1 MTETRFYGSPYAPYF
16 EGWYLKHQN
25 SRDTL
30 ALIPA
35 VHTDQRGRRSASL
48 QVITNE
54 GSYTAQFPIWQCSVQ
69 EHPTVF
75 RLGNNLF
82 SEHGC
87 RLSCQ
92 TGELS
97 IRGVLR
103 YGPMARPNSDIMGPF
118 RFAPFMECRHSVF
131 SLYHRVD
138 GRVTVNGK
146 SYCFQ
151 NGIGYMEGDRGRS
164 FPSRYLWTQAN
175 IGKSAVML
183 SVADIPY
190 CGVHFNGCI
199 ASVYLNGKEHRFA
212 TYRGARVL
220 SLHDGRVVIQ
230 QGGDT
235 LAVRL
240 LEQAAHPLRA
250 PRLGRMERVVHE
262 SPSCKVQYRWTRQ
275 GRTLLNAV
283 AEQASF
289 EDAWSGS

>member
-25 SRDTL
+25 GRDTL

-35 VHTDQRGRRSASL
+35 VHTDRQGRRSASL

-92 TGELS
+92 TRELS
-97 IRGVLR
+97 LRGVLR
-103 YGPMARPNSDIMGPF
+103 YGPMARPDSDIMGPF
-118 RFAPFMECRHSVF
+118 RFVPFLECRHSVF
-131 SLYHRVD
+131 SFCHRVD
-138 GRVTVNGK
+138 GHVTVNGK
-146 SYCFQ
+146 SYCFR
-151 NGIGYMEGDRGRS
+151 NGAGYMEGDRGRS

-175 IGKSAVML
+175 IGADSVLL

-190 CGVHFNGCI
+190 CGVRFNGCI
-199 ASVYLNGKEHRFA
+199 ASVYLDGKEHRFA
-212 TYRGARVL
+212 TYYGARIL
-220 SLHDGRVVIQ
+220 SLHDGTVVLQ
-230 QGGDT
+230 QGSSV

-240 LEQAAHPLRA
+240 LEASPHPLHA
-250 PRLGRMERVVHE
+250 PRSGSMTRTIHE
-262 SPSCKVQYRWTRQ
+262 SPSCKVQYRLVQ
-275 GRTLLNAV
+275 NGKTLLNAV
-283 AEQASF
+283 SEQASF
-289 EDAWSGS
+289 ENSWYS